1 VSWFHETDERIRHM
15 IRALI
20 LATVS
25 LAAAAA
31 LAIPVMAAPSA
42 QTIRVNE
49 TSYRISLSAKPKA
62 GVAKFVVR
70 NASDDGHDFWLK
82 GGGKTWKTRV
92 LGEAGTASLTAR
104 LKKGV
109 KYTYWCAVSDHASE
123 GMRGS
128 FVAR

>member
-1 VSWFHETDERIRHM
+1 M

-49 TSYRISLSAKPKA
+49 TSYRISLAAKPKA
-62 GVAKFVVR
+62 GVVKFVVR

-92 LGEAGTASLTAR
+92 LGQSGTASLTAK

-123 GMRGS
+123 GMKGS